1 MGIVQKILGPK
12 SKYDHTLP
20 YTYEAR
26 EPVLDD
32 TDNYNCYLSDTI
44 CGLVEHLDKLEISP
58 NDVEIYEIYQE
69 TEYPVDINLCINSD
83 RRWLS
88 KPELCISFKEYYKG
102 HIEDGKCSF
111 RDRDRNCSGPL

>member
-12 SKYDHTLP
+12 SKYDHSLP

-32 TDNYNCYLSDTI
+32 GNTCNSYLSDTI
-44 CGLVEHLDKLEISP
+44 CGLIEYLNKHDISAG
-58 NDVEIYEIYQE
+58 DVQIYEVYQDNE
-69 TEYPVDINLCINSD
+69 FPIDISLCVNKENN
-83 RRWLS
+83 WLT
-88 KPELCISFKEYYKG
+88 KPELCVSFKEHYKG

-111 RDRDRNCSGPL
+111 RDRDRSCSGPE